1 MLYKGLHL
9 TKCFYSRSNMINII
23 RQQIKI
29 EERERHVL
37 GKYQLNFAD
46 MCWRRR
52 ISWHEISCW
61 SVIVEELF
69 PCVND
74 VANDEYLVTT
84 NYNCSVSGRVE
95 YWSRKFCLI
104 VTKIHHYHRQ
114 AKLRAPPQYST
125 ILSDQTPDTPD
136 TQHVWLLLKITLL
149 EKEVGWIYSDFIVY
163 NWFLWSLDILKCKIL
178 SGTFKSEVW
187 SHLPS
192 KHFCS

>member
-1 MLYKGLHL
+1 MKILFIVWSLRRRLNALQRITPYKMLLFTLQHDKYNRTT
-9 TKCFYSRSNMINII
+9 TK
-23 RQQIKI
+23 KLD
-29 EERERHVL
+29 ERECHVL

-52 ISWHEISCW
+52 ISRHEISCW

-95 YWSRKFCLI
+95 DWSRKFCLI

-125 ILSDQTPDTPD
+125 ILSDQTSRHSRHSTC
-136 TQHVWLLLKITLL
+136 LITT
-149 EKEVGWIYSDFIVY
+149 EDHCAGERGWVV
-163 NWFLWSLDILKCKIL
+163 L
-178 SGTFKSEVW
+178 
-187 SHLPS
+187 
-192 KHFCS
+192 